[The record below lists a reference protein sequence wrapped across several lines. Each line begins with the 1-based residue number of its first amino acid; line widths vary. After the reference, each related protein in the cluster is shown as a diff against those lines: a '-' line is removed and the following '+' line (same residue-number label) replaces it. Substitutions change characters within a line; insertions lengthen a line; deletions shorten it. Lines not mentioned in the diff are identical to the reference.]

1 MTSNTPIRKI
11 LILAA
16 NPRDTSSLRLDE
28 EIRDIREAL
37 QRSQYRDQFA
47 LECRTAVRHQDVR
60 RALLDTKPHIVHFSG
75 HGVGEQG
82 LVLENEVGKMQ
93 LVSTEALVGL
103 FELFSNI
110 VECVLLNACYS
121 KFQADAICQNINY
134 VIGMNQPIGDR
145 AAIEFAVSFY
155 DALGAQHSIE
165 FAHGLGCNAIAMAG
179 IAESQTPVLLRK
191 PGLVSQSIQN
201 QNADAVLP
209 MKSSILS
216 QSTSTQSRVFISY
229 RSKEPDLSLAHQFYD
244 GLKDSGH
251 NLFMA
256 GESIRLGETWAQR
269 IDDELE
275 QCDYFLLLLSP
286 QSAISEMVTEEVRR
300 AKQLQDE
307 RTYGKPTILPIRV
320 NFPMNSPL
328 NYDLRG
334 YLQRIQQ
341 REWKSQE
348 DTPKILKEILSIVSG
363 EQKSETIDV
372 RQAVDDSEPSQL
384 LLNVKNRPPVPVAE
398 PELPEGQ
405 VDLESAFYIER
416 PPIEARC
423 YEAILKPGAL
433 IRIKAPRQMG
443 KTSLFARILHHAKQQ
458 GYLTISLSFQIA
470 DAVIFSDLDKFLRW
484 FCATIGRKLKL
495 QNRVAEYWDDIFG
508 SKDNCTAYFEEYLLP
523 EISNSLVLGLDEVD
537 MIFNH
542 PEVASD
548 FLGLLRAWHELAKNN
563 DLWKKL
569 RLVIVHSTEV
579 YIPMSINQSPFNVGL
594 PIDLPEFKV
603 EQIMHLAQ
611 SHGLDWTSSQAQH
624 FMKMVGG
631 HPYLVRVGLYY
642 IARRDVT
649 LEEVLEAA
657 PTEAGLYGDH
667 LRRHLWNLE
676 HYPELMKAVKKLVES
691 NGSVRLDSSV
701 QTFKLHSMGLVQ
713 FQGNNV
719 KFRYSLYEQY
729 FRDRLGG
736 VDGYKRFW

>member
-47 LECRTAVRHQDVR
+47 LECRTAVRPQDVR
-60 RALLDTKPHIVHFSG
+60 RALLDIKPHIVHFSG

-191 PGLVSQSIQN
+191 LGLVSQSIQN

-244 GLKDSGH
+244 VLKDSGH

-729 FRDRLGG
+729 FRDRLRG
-736 VDGYKRFW
+736 

>member
-16 NPRDTSSLRLDE
+16 NPRDTPSLRLDE

-47 LECRTAVRHQDVR
+47 LECRTAVRPQDVR
-60 RALLDTKPHIVHFSG
+60 RALLDIKPHIVHFSG

-145 AAIEFAVSFY
+145 AAIEFAVLFY

-229 RSKEPDLSLAHQFYD
+229 RSKEPDLSLAQQFYD
-244 GLKDSGH
+244 VLKDSGH

-307 RTYGKPTILPIRV
+307 RTCGKPTILPIRV
-320 NFPMNSPL
+320 NFPMDSPL

-348 DTPKILKEILSIVSG
+348 DTPKILKEILSIISG
-363 EQKSETIDV
+363 EQKPETIDIE
-372 RQAVDDSEPSQL
+372 QAVGEPEPSQL
-384 LLNVKNRPPVPVAE
+384 LLNVKSGPPVPVAE

-405 VDLESAFYIER
+405 VDLESAFYMER
-416 PPIEARC
+416 PPIETRC
-423 YEAILKPGAL
+423 YEAILRPGAL

-458 GYLTISLSFQIA
+458 GCLTISLSFQIA
-470 DAVIFSDLDKFLRW
+470 DAVVFSDLDKLLRW
-484 FCATIGRKLKL
+484 FCANIGRKLKL
-495 QNRVAEYWDDIFG
+495 QNRVVEYWDDIFG

-523 EISNSLVLGLDEVD
+523 EISNPLVIGLDEVD
-537 MIFNH
+537 MVFSH
-542 PEVASD
+542 PGVASD
-548 FLGLLRAWHELAKNN
+548 FLGLLRAWHESSKNN

-594 PIDLPEFKV
+594 PIDLPEFEA
-603 EQIMHLAQ
+603 EQILRLAR
-611 SHGLDWTSSQAQH
+611 SHGLDWNDSQIQP
-624 FMKMVGG
+624 FMKIVGG
-631 HPYLVRVGLYY
+631 HPYLVRVGLYHV
-642 IARRDVT
+642 ARQDIS
-649 LEEVLEAA
+649 LEDILEAA

-676 HYPELMKAVKKLVES
+676 QHPELMTAVKKLVENS
-691 NGSVRLDSSV
+691 APVRLDSL
-701 QTFKLHSMGLVQ
+701 QTFKLHSMGLVRL
-713 FQGNNV
+713 QGNNV

-729 FRDRLGG
+729 FRDRLRG
-736 VDGYKRFW
+736 